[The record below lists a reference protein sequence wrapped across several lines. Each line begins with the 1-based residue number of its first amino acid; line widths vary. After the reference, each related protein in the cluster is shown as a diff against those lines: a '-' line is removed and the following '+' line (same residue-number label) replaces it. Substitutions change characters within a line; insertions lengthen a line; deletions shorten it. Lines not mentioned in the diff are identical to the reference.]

1 MDSLLQQAPE
11 PIAREESLEPPEL
24 FDDPELTAWW
34 WGTLGFLNIETRL
47 LVVRSAIPR
56 CTSEECLTML
66 RAVEGDLNALLGPKP
81 LLEVFLTHLRP
92 VVRQHPLF
100 AGAVG
105 ISLVY
110 MLVRAGG
117 GLMELALRYSQNV

>member
-1 MDSLLQQAPE
+1 MDSPSQQAPE
-11 PIAREESLEPPEL
+11 IPHGDQSQDLPEL

-34 WGTLGFLNIETRL
+34 WGSLSFLNLETRL
-47 LVVRSAIPR
+47 LVVRGAIPR
-56 CTSEECLTML
+56 CTSEECLAML
-66 RAVEGDLNALLGPKP
+66 RAVEADLAQLLGPKP

-105 ISLVY
+105 VSLVY
-110 MLVRAGG
+110 MLIRAGG
-117 GLMELALRYSQNV
+117 GLMELAQRYGQ